1 MDIRVDDIRGH
12 ATALKRLYRA
22 ILNRPVDPSGY
33 DTYAPSCATIGGRLQ
48 VLFNL
53 IRSKES
59 QSLPHRVLRF
69 GFGFTAAIRGPRG
82 STTRFVSHTQTS
94 TNDECISS
102 LPRLD
107 TRTTRSIYGIY
118 EGDSDFTEAGY
129 WAGPQFTAEIQTRH
143 SGGTLSITGLL
154 FESFLRHTGDL
165 KSIFLTFSLN
175 GIPFASHPIDGD
187 TTFRKSVT
195 IPSFKSTVAHLSIDA
210 SHSFVPKTIGL
221 GDDSR
226 TLSWRVQYLAISD
239 DVIVDIRN
247 APYIFP
253 SNLLPRVDG
262 ANIVGYVRSE
272 HGVGQFAR
280 LLILALRSVKLDYA
294 VLDVGESLDTPQ
306 KISYIFREAKVPSF
320 PIDIVCVNA
329 DQAARTVEQL
339 LRVGHGWAR
348 RIGFWHWE
356 QTELPPEMH
365 QAYSFFEEIWVP
377 SSFVHDSIAKSS
389 PIPVFKIPHAIN
401 VPPVGDGS
409 RELFGLPRDKFL
421 VLVMYDF
428 DSYQYRKNPI
438 DAIRAYIEAAGAR
451 ADCGLVIKVTNG
463 HKHACDRQI
472 LAAAL
477 DGLNSVYIF
486 DSFFD
491 EQTLEQLKRCCDC
504 LMSLHRSEGFGLN
517 LAEMMALGKPVIAT
531 GWSGNMEFM
540 SPMNSMLVSY
550 KLDSLAEDIGPYRK
564 GLEWATPDIWHA
576 SSQLRD
582 LIDNRDLRRTL
593 GWRARLDIAKLLNPQ
608 KIGLQAKNR
617 LSLLLSRQIL
627 R

>member
-1 MDIRVDDIRGH
+1 
-12 ATALKRLYRA
+12 
-22 ILNRPVDPSGY
+22 
-33 DTYAPSCATIGGRLQ
+33 
-48 VLFNL
+48 
-53 IRSKES
+53 
-59 QSLPHRVLRF
+59 
-69 GFGFTAAIRGPRG
+69 
-82 STTRFVSHTQTS
+82 
-94 TNDECISS
+94 
-102 LPRLD
+102 
-107 TRTTRSIYGIY
+107 
-118 EGDSDFTEAGY
+118 
-129 WAGPQFTAEIQTRH
+129 
-143 SGGTLSITGLL
+143 
-154 FESFLRHTGDL
+154 
-165 KSIFLTFSLN
+165 
-175 GIPFASHPIDGD
+175 
-187 TTFRKSVT
+187 
-195 IPSFKSTVAHLSIDA
+195 
-210 SHSFVPKTIGL
+210 
-221 GDDSR
+221 
-226 TLSWRVQYLAISD
+226 
-239 DVIVDIRN
+239 
-247 APYIFP
+247 
-253 SNLLPRVDG
+253 
-262 ANIVGYVRSE
+262 
-272 HGVGQFAR
+272 
-280 LLILALRSVKLDYA
+280 
-294 VLDVGESLDTPQ
+294 
-306 KISYIFREAKVPSF
+306 
-320 PIDIVCVNA
+320 
-329 DQAARTVEQL
+329 
-339 LRVGHGWAR
+339 
-348 RIGFWHWE
+348 
-356 QTELPPEMH
+356 MH

-401 VPPVGDGS
+401 VPPEGDGS